1 MKKFVSLT
9 LLSLFC
15 TIPTLI
21 LAANHYVRA
30 GATGRNDG
38 ADWNNAWTSLP
49 ANLIRG
55 DTYYIADGNYPA
67 YTFDDAA
74 SGSVYIYIKKAIA
87 SDHGTDIGWNNSYGD
102 GQAFFGVFTFLT
114 GYYEINGQ
122 VGGGPARWKSG
133 HGFKMKATSASQK
146 VVRIEN
152 GVSNIIIKHCELEH
166 RGLNTGTADD
176 GVYGFNA
183 GHITI
188 SHCYLHDFGR
198 VPFLWRNWNHV
209 TIEYCYIARNTS
221 TPAQHAEG
229 LSDSGSDNVIIRH
242 NIWSEI
248 QGTAFIV
255 GLEHGGL
262 AANWEI
268 YGNVFFR
275 SDVSGLIRVLNDA
288 SNNASAQNWK
298 IYNNT
303 MANITG
309 LWSGIRIDAG
319 SNNVAYNN
327 LWYNCVRA
335 AHTGITISKSWYCNT
350 QRDGDNVAV
359 QIGAGNPFVDL
370 ANEDFRLSSATSS
383 GKNDL
388 GSPYNVDAYGNIRG
402 SDGVWDRGA
411 FEYNSSGG
419 TSRPDLPK
427 NQKLS
432 VVP

>member
-1 MKKFVSLT
+1 MKKFGSLT

-15 TIPTLI
+15 IIPNLV

-30 GATGRNDG
+30 GATGSNNG
-38 ADWNNAWTSLP
+38 SDWNNAWTSLP

-55 DTYYIADGNYPA
+55 DTYYIADGNYPE

-74 SGSVYIYIKKAIA
+74 SGSAYIYIKKAIA
-87 SDHGTDIGWNNSYGD
+87 SDHGTDTGWNSSYGD

-114 GYYEINGQ
+114 GYYEIDGQ
-122 VGGGPARWKSG
+122 IGGGPARWNSG
-133 HGFKMKATSASQK
+133 HGFKMKATSANEK

-166 RGLNTGTADD
+166 RGLNTGTSDD
-176 GVYGFNA
+176 GLYGFNA
-183 GHITI
+183 SNITL
-188 SHCYLHDFGR
+188 SHCYMHDFGR
-198 VPFLWRNWNHV
+198 VPFLWRNWNNV

-229 LSDSGSDNVIIRH
+229 LSDSGSDNVIIRY

-268 YGNVFFR
+268 YGNVFSR
-275 SDVSGLIRVLNDA
+275 GDVAGVIQILNDA
-288 SNNASAQNWK
+288 SNNASAENWK

-303 MANITG
+303 IVNVGG
-309 LWSGIRIDAG
+309 LWSGFRFDAG

-327 LWYNCVRA
+327 LWYNCVRT
-335 AHTGITISKSWYCNT
+335 AHSRVTISHSWYYNT
-350 QRDGDNVAV
+350 QNDGDNVAV
-359 QIGAGNPFVDL
+359 QMGTGNPFVDL
-370 ANEDFRLSSATSS
+370 ANENFHLAAATQN
-383 GKNDL
+383 GKADL
-388 GSPYNVDAYGNIRG
+388 GSPYNADADGKIRG
-402 SDGVWDRGA
+402 SDGVW
-411 FEYNSSGG
+411 
-419 TSRPDLPK
+419 
-427 NQKLS
+427 
-432 VVP
+432 